1 MPTKRKPTIGS
12 IHRPHPALGVLVHQ
26 YFTVG
31 AAAEASTRR
40 VVPDGSVHLIFNLGE
55 VRGKILGVLEPQ
67 ACVIGVMTAPIT
79 VERPA
84 ASSPLLGVSLA
95 AGAASMLLDGDV
107 SSFNNRV
114 IDLRSLW
121 GHEAQY
127 LLDHLIESQTT
138 ADRLRHMDTFLLR
151 KLNAA
156 REPDPMLAPAIDLIR
171 RHRGRLSMSAVG
183 SELGVSER
191 RLERTFRF
199 GTGLSPKEFS
209 RITRIHAVLARIPR
223 LDSDATWVK
232 IASELGFADQAHLI
246 REFRALTGVTPARYG
261 EGNVSYVFSDAL
273 AVHDQEAAGNSP

>member
-1 MPTKRKPTIGS
+1 MPTKHKPTIGS
-12 IHRPHPALGVLVHQ
+12 VHQPHPALGLLVHQ

-31 AAAEASTRR
+31 GAAEASTRR
-40 VVPDGSVHLIFNLGE
+40 VVPDGSVDLIFNLGE
-55 VRGKILGVLEPQ
+55 VRGKISGALEPQ
-67 ACVIGVMTAPIT
+67 ACVMGVMTSPIT

-95 AGAASMLLDGDV
+95 AGAASMLLDGNV

-127 LLDHLIESQTT
+127 LLEHLIESQTT
-138 ADRLRHMDTFLLR
+138 ADRLRHVDTFLLR

-171 RHRGRLSMSAVG
+171 THGGRLSMRAVG

-191 RLERTFRF
+191 RLERTFRT

-209 RITRIHAVLARIPR
+209 RITRLHAVLARLPR
-223 LDSDATWVK
+223 MESDATWVE

-261 EGNVSYVFSDAL
+261 QGNVSYVFSDAL
-273 AVHDQEAAGNSP
+273 AVHDPEVDRKAP